1 MGRMSTLH
9 EGHALTIPVSRL
21 PPVITVDGPS
31 GVGKGTVARWL
42 ALRLGWHRL
51 DSGALYR
58 LAAIAATNAAI
69 PSDDADAIAA
79 LCRRLNVEFSKDK
92 RNERIRLDGEDV
104 TTRLRQESVGKLASM
119 ISAHPAVRAALL
131 TRQQQCRR
139 APGLVAD
146 GRDMGTVVF
155 PDASLKIFLDASA
168 AERVHRRWLQLSASG
183 VNAKLTDLH
192 AEVNARDERDR
203 NRATAPLRPADDAFV
218 IDTTRL
224 STDDVESRIEVLLQ
238 QSGFGG

>member
-1 MGRMSTLH
+1 MTTS
-9 EGHALTIPVSRL
+9 VSRL

-31 GVGKGTVARWL
+31 GVGKGTVTRWL
-42 ALRLGWHRL
+42 AQRLAWHRL

-58 LAAIAATNAAI
+58 LAAIAADKAGV

-79 LCRRLNVEFSKDK
+79 LCRQLNAEFSNDDGSERVRLN
-92 RNERIRLDGEDV
+92 GEDV
-104 TTRLRQESVGKLASM
+104 TTQLRQESVGGMASM
-119 ISAHPAVRAALL
+119 ISAHPAVREALL
-131 TRQQQCRR
+131 ARQHHYRR

-155 PDASLKIFLDASA
+155 TDAPLKVFLDASA
-168 AERVHRRWLQLSASG
+168 EERARRRWLQLSASG
-183 VNAKLTDLH
+183 VNARLVDLH
-192 AEVNARDERDR
+192 AEVCARDERDR

-224 STDDVESRIEVLLQ
+224 STDAVESRIEDLLLEN
-238 QSGFGG
+238 GFGR